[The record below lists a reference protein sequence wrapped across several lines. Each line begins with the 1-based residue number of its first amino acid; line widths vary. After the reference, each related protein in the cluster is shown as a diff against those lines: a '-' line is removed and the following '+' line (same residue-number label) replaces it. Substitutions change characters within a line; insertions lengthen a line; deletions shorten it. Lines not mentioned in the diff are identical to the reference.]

1 MAELTALWAP
11 PDHECRDEFAFRL
24 ITANSTRCLLHT
36 PPPQF
41 RMRPNHVGGFWL
53 PSLAAVQHLRPRRHG
68 LAHRL
73 GSEFRDDLPQGADTW
88 RERVAVALNDGV
100 KLLGERG
107 GFVRRLGQ
115 GAA

>member
-53 PSLAAVQHLRPRRHG
+53 PSLAAAHTPSSAAARARVGVSRGSTSGCGYVARAGGGCRQRWREAPARARLLRP
-68 LAHRL
+68 
-73 GSEFRDDLPQGADTW
+73 S
-88 RERVAVALNDGV
+88 
-100 KLLGERG
+100 
-107 GFVRRLGQ
+107 VRSRCCI
-115 GAA
+115 API